1 MTPDATPG
9 FHILYVDDEAISLRY
24 FRQIF
29 EEQYVIHTADNA
41 ADAYRILE
49 HYGPRIGVLITDQR
63 MPGESG
69 VALLERARRL
79 NPNIVRILVTA
90 YTDYAAAVS
99 AVNQGRAFRYL
110 HKPIEPGELGEVLK
124 EAMAHYRA
132 LLEKERLLSEKA
144 EAIRGHLMA
153 DRVVGMGIMA
163 EGLNHH
169 LRNALTVVRAFID
182 LAPMKLME
190 EVGGHPPRDVAFWT
204 ETQHQALV
212 QLDRIQSM
220 LSHLAYASNVRK
232 LERDEWVSL
241 KDVID
246 EQHGLFDEHLRE
258 RNLRFRCE
266 IDAGLPTVFVHGD
279 RFRQLWHLLFIEEIT
294 HLKSGESFEV
304 RAGLEE
310 DPLANRRQLVITLL
324 DNGGWEAKDRAVN
337 LFDPFFTRSRR
348 SDDFGINMMTCFV
361 TVHLHGGTIEARRL
375 EPRGLELIMRLPVDP
390 DDAMPEAEGFARRA
404 ETGGPDLGLDTSAS

>member
-1 MTPDATPG
+1 MNPDVTPG
-9 FHILYVDDEAISLRY
+9 FHVLYVDDEAISLRY

-29 EEQYVIHTADNA
+29 DDQFVIHTADNA

-49 HYGPRIGVLITDQR
+49 HYGPKIGVLITDQR

-69 VALLERARRL
+69 VALLERACRL

-90 YTDYAAAVS
+90 YTDYTTAVS
-99 AVNQGRAFRYL
+99 AINQGRAFRYL
-110 HKPIEPGELGEVLK
+110 HKPIEPTELREVLK

-190 EVGGHPPRDVAFWT
+190 EVAGNPPRDSAFWT
-204 ETQHQALV
+204 ETQQQALV

-220 LSHLAYASNVRK
+220 LSQLAYAANVRK

-241 KDVID
+241 RTVID
-246 EQHGLFDEHLRE
+246 EQSGLFVEHLRE
-258 RNLRFRCE
+258 RNLHFSCE
-266 IDAGLPTVFVHGD
+266 IDPQLPQVFVNGD
-279 RFRQLWHLLFIEEIT
+279 RFRQLWYLLFIEEIT

-304 RAGLEE
+304 RVEVEDDSLAGC
-310 DPLANRRQLVITLL
+310 RQLVITLI
-324 DNGGWEAKDRAVN
+324 DNGGWEANDRAVN

-361 TVHLHGGTIEARRL
+361 TVHLHGGTIEARRMD
-375 EPRGLELIMRLPVDP
+375 PRGLEMIMRLPVDP
-390 DDAMPEAEGFARRA
+390 AHAMPEAEGFVRHASTS
-404 ETGGPDLGLDTSAS
+404 EGQLGLDASSA

>member
-1 MTPDATPG
+1 MNPDDTPG

-29 EEQYVIHTADNA
+29 EGQYVIHTADNA
-41 ADAYRILE
+41 ADAYRLLE
-49 HYGPRIGVLITDQR
+49 LHGSRIGVLITDQR

-110 HKPIEPGELGEVLK
+110 HKPIDPGQLGEVLR
-124 EAMAHYRA
+124 EAMEYYRD
-132 LLEKERLLSEKA
+132 LLRKERLLAEKA

-190 EVGGHPPRDVAFWT
+190 EVGGQPPRDVSFWT
-204 ETQHQALV
+204 ETQHQAIV

-220 LSHLAYASNVRK
+220 LSHLAYASNVHK

-246 EQHGLFDEHLRE
+246 EQLGLFEEYLRE

-266 IDAGLPTVFVHGD
+266 MEPDLPPVLVHGD

-304 RAGLEE
+304 RAEVE
-310 DPLANRRQLVITLL
+310 VDPVAGRRQLVVTLL
-324 DNGGWEAKDRAVN
+324 DNGGWEAKDRAIN

-361 TVHLHGGTIEARRL
+361 TVHLHGGTIDARRL
-375 EPRGLELIMRLPVDP
+375 EPRGLELVMHLPVDP
-390 DDAMPEAEGFARRA
+390 ADALPEAEGFVRRV
-404 ETGGPDLGLDTSAS
+404 ESGGADLGFGAVSS